1 MLTSAILLSAGVPLA
16 AHLGSAALAI
26 SRKHRTRTMP
36 GAPFRPFISLLRPV
50 KGLDA
55 FDLETLESSFFQDY
69 PGYEVIFCAATT
81 DDPACGP
88 IRAMIAAHPEVP
100 ARLLVG
106 ETRISANPKLNNLA
120 KGVAAARADW
130 LAMSDANLLL
140 APDYLAGLADS
151 WQSDTGLVSGPALGA
166 RAENLWGAV
175 ECAFLNTSQA
185 RWQYAADALDL
196 GFAQGKTLFW
206 NARVLDAGGGLAGLG
221 RNMAED
227 VAATKF
233 VRAQGLKVRLPAT
246 ASVQPVGR
254 RSLKAVWQRQL
265 RWSRVRRDG
274 FPGLFAAEIAQG
286 PALGFA
292 SLLVFAALG
301 LAPIGLA
308 AVFLALWY
316 GAEAGFAR
324 ALGLETHPRDMAAS
338 VLRDALQPALWLAT
352 FARRG
357 FDWRGNEMAA
367 APAV

>member
-1 MLTSAILLSAGVPLA
+1 MLTAALVLSAGVPLA
-16 AHLGSAALAI
+16 AHIGSAALAA
-26 SRKHRTRTMP
+26 TRARRRGPAP

-55 FDLETLESSFFQDY
+55 FDLETLESAFAQDY
-69 PGYEVIFCAATT
+69 PHYEVIFCAATP
-81 DDPACGP
+81 DDPACAP

-106 ETRISANPKLNNLA
+106 ETPVSANPKLNNLE

-130 LAMSDANLLL
+130 LAMADANLLL
-140 APDYLAGLADS
+140 APGYLAGLADS
-151 WQSDTGLVSGPALGA
+151 WRGDTGLVSGPALGA

-206 NARVLDAGGGLAGLG
+206 SRRVLEAGGGLSGLG

-246 ASVQPVGR
+246 ASAQPVGR
-254 RSLKAVWQRQL
+254 RSFGAVWQRQL

-301 LAPIGLA
+301 VAPLWMA
-308 AVFLALWY
+308 AAFLALWY
-316 GAEAGFAR
+316 GAEAALAR
-324 ALGLETHPRDMAAS
+324 ALGLRLGPRDGAAM
-338 VLRDALQPALWLAT
+338 VLRDALQPALWVAT

-357 FDWRGNEMAA
+357 FDWRGNEVAA

>member
-1 MLTSAILLSAGVPLA
+1 MQTTALVLSAAVPLA
-16 AHLGSAALAI
+16 AHLGSAAFAA
-26 SRKHRTRTMP
+26 SRARRRGAAP
-36 GAPFRPFISLLRPV
+36 GTPFRPFISLLRPV

-55 FDLETLESSFFQDY
+55 FDLETLESSFAQDY
-69 PGYEVIFCAATT
+69 PGYEVIFCAASA
-81 DDPACGP
+81 DDPACAP

-100 ARLLVG
+100 AQLLVG
-106 ETRISANPKLNNLA
+106 ETWITRNPKLNNLA
-120 KGVAAARADW
+120 KGVAAARSDW
-130 LAMSDANLLL
+130 LAMADANLLL

-151 WQSDTGLVSGPALGA
+151 WAGNTGLVSGPALGA

-185 RWQYAADALDL
+185 RWQLAADALDL
-196 GFAQGKTLFW
+196 GFAQGKTMFW
-206 NARVLDAGGGLAGLG
+206 NRRILEAGGGLPGLG

-227 VAATKF
+227 VAATKL
-233 VRAQGLKVRLPAT
+233 VRRQGLNVSLPAKT
-246 ASVQPVGR
+246 SVQPVGR

-286 PALGFA
+286 PALGVS

-301 LAPIGLA
+301 AAPVWMA
-308 AVFLALWY
+308 AAFLALWY
-316 GAEAGFAR
+316 GIEAGFAR
-324 ALGLETHPRDMAAS
+324 ALGLTLQPRDLVAM
-338 VLRDALQPALWLAT
+338 VLRDVMQPAIWVAT

-367 APAV
+367 APV